1 MDIEN
6 LIHTI
11 KQASENLKTQYELCL
26 RYDALKKEL
35 AEVEAQL
42 SKFLTGVTNT
52 PVTREIPPCKRR
64 RLSKEWWFSWLK
76 NHFPDI
82 SVKSG
87 KEYTRLDI
95 IQKLQCENIDAYKD
109 ALSHYKGLHPKQK
122 LRDVH
127 IVMTNMF
134 VEYLG
139 MTPTR
144 KLAWGG
150 IKGKRLIQTYALVEE
165 EQTGEE

>member
-6 LIHTI
+6 LINTI
-11 KQASENLKTQYELCL
+11 KQASDNLKTQYELCL

-42 SKFLTGVTNT
+42 SKFLNVVTNT
-52 PVTREIPPCKRR
+52 PSPRAIPPCKRR
-64 RLSKEWWFSWLK
+64 CLRKEWWFSWFK

-82 SVKSG
+82 SVREG
-87 KEYTRLDI
+87 KEYTRADI
-95 IQKLQCENIDAYKD
+95 VQKLQGENIDAYKD

-139 MTPTR
+139 MSPTR
-144 KLAWGG
+144 KLSWGG
-150 IKGKRLIQTYALVEE
+150 TKGKRLIQTYALVEE
-165 EQTGEE
+165 EQK